1 LRGVTILKVKKN
13 AKLVHLVTFVEHCI
27 SLLLQI
33 SINRIFHPQYVVNRL
48 TVSNVMIALTSFA
61 MNSKILDV
69 GSGAAPYWKNRQ
81 DCNWIGLDVY
91 PAHSETIVVTP
102 GLPWNLPSSSFDGV
116 LCTQVLEHSFDFNL
130 VLSEINRTLKQNGIL
145 VISVP
150 FLYPYHGA
158 PEDYHRFTKFAM
170 TEHLKDYEI
179 VDFVQ
184 LGNYFQ
190 TQAMLKNIF
199 LEEKLKSRASLRLIR
214 ILTFPALIVMF
225 TLNNLKALCLSK
237 ADKNSIFPIGLIF
250 VCRKITNSPMDG
262 AT

>member
-1 LRGVTILKVKKN
+1 LRGVIIQKVKKN
-13 AKLVHLVTFVEHCI
+13 SKLVHLGTFFEHCI

-33 SINRIFHPQYVVNRL
+33 SINRIFHPQCIVNRL
-48 TVSNVMIALTSFA
+48 TASNVIIATSSFA
-61 MNSKILDV
+61 INSKILDV

-91 PAHSETIVVTP
+91 PSHSETIVVTP

-130 VLSEINRTLKQNGIL
+130 ILSEINRTLKQNGIL

-179 VDFVQ
+179 VDYVP
-184 LGNYFQ
+184 LGNYFE
-190 TQAMLKNIF
+190 TQAVLKNIF

-214 ILTFPALIVMF
+214 ILTFPAVMFLF

-237 ADKNSIFPIGLIF
+237 VDKNSIFPIGLIF
-250 VCRKITNSPMDG
+250 VCRKITNAPTNA